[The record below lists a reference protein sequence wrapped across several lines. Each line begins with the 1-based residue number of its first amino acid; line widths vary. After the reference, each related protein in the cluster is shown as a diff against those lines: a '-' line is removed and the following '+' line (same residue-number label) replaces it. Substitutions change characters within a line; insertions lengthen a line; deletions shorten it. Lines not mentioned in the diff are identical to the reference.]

1 VRRNGIG
8 SIRPI
13 AYCRHVTAPNFVG
26 ATPPVRASSCGSP
39 MPQNWGE
46 EDSIYGTSTACRT
59 VPGLMPASW
68 LRHRRLARLDVSIV
82 GSLVFVVRVTVASVS
97 S

>member
-26 ATPPVRASSCGSP
+26 ATPPVRASSRGSP

-46 EDSIYGTSTACRT
+46 EDSIYGTSTAC
-59 VPGLMPASW
+59 
-68 LRHRRLARLDVSIV
+68 
-82 GSLVFVVRVTVASVS
+82 
-97 S
+97 